1 LQQVKG
7 MTEEFKKVIG
17 MFSKK
22 YRDMRYEWDRS
33 FKALLAL
40 QITQETQTVFE
51 LKAQLQKKQE

>member
-1 LQQVKG
+1 